1 MKGGKIATA
10 IQAKTYDLMYKAV
23 EDGVSYGLH
32 RAYKYSDNPSVEDMG
47 ETIRLAVMNS
57 ICEWFEF
64 PESP

>member
-1 MKGGKIATA
+1 MKREKIAA
-10 IQAKTYDLMYKAV
+10 GVKAKVYDLMSKAV

-32 RAYKYSDNPSVEDMG
+32 RAYKYSDNPSKEDVE
-47 ETIRLAVMNS
+47 ETIRLAVMSS